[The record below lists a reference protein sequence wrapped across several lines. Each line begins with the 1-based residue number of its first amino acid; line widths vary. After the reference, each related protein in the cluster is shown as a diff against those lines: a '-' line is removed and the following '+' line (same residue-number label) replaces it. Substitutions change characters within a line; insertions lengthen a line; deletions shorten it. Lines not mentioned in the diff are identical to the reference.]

1 MDRPV
6 GLGSAGVQLW
16 DALSDSFTIDGT
28 SFVLVLNACRIAD
41 RLEAIAVEL
50 IASPLTVENAKGDVV
65 AQPLIVEHRMQL
77 GALRQILSSL
87 GVDKLREVVKD
98 DGMEQ
103 FLKAGGLGG

>member
-41 RLEAIAVEL
+41 RLEDMATEMIG
-50 IASPLTVENAKGDVV
+50 ASLTVENSKGDVISN
-65 AQPLIVEHRMQL
+65 PLLVEHRMQL
-77 GALRQILSSL
+77 ATLRQILSSL
-87 GVDKLREVVKD
+87 GVEKLREVVKD

-103 FLKAGGLGG
+103 FLKAGGLG